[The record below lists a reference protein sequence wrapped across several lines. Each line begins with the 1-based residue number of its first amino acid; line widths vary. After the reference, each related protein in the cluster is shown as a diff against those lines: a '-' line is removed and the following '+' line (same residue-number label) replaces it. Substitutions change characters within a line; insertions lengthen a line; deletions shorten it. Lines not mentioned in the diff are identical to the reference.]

1 MGISERRRR
10 ESLRLRQKIL
20 NAARDLFAAHGYDAV
35 TMRAIAKKIEYSP
48 TAIYSHFQDKE
59 ALINELCSTDFMALA
74 SGFQQIGRVA
84 DPIERLRKIGRAYA
98 EFGVKYTN
106 HYRVM
111 FMTPH
116 PAFEPDE
123 KAIEHGNPEQDA
135 YAMLKATIAE
145 GIKAK
150 RYRAGIRDADLVA
163 QTVWAGIHGVISL
176 EIAKAHDPWVD
187 WRPVK
192 KRVDGMIDV
201 LIQGLTKP

>member
-10 ESLRLRQKIL
+10 ESVRLRQKIL

-74 SGFQQIGRVA
+74 SGFQRVA
-84 DPIERLRKIGRAYA
+84 RVSDPIERLRQIGRAYA

-116 PAFEPDE
+116 PDFELDK
-123 KAIEHGNPEQDA
+123 KAIEKGNPQEDA
-135 YAMLKATIAE
+135 YAMLKATIIE
-145 GIKAK
+145 GLKAK

-176 EIAKAHDPWVD
+176 EIAKTHDPWVD

-192 KRVDGMIDV
+192 KRIDSMLDT
-201 LIQGLTKP
+201 LIEGLTKS

>member
-10 ESLRLRQKIL
+10 ETVRLRQKIL

-74 SGFQQIGRVA
+74 SGFQRVA
-84 DPIERLRKIGRAYA
+84 RVSDPIERLRQIGRAYA

-116 PAFEPDE
+116 PDIELDKKGIE
-123 KAIEHGNPEQDA
+123 KGNPQEDA
-135 YAMLKATIAE
+135 YAMLKATIIE

-150 RYRAGIRDADLVA
+150 RYRAGIRDAALVA

-176 EIAKAHDPWVD
+176 EIAKVNDPWVD

-192 KRVDGMIDV
+192 KRIDSMLDT
-201 LIQGLTKP
+201 LIEGLTKP

>member
-10 ESLRLRQKIL
+10 ESVRLRQKIL
-20 NAARDLFAAHGYDAV
+20 NAARDLFAVHGYDAV

-59 ALINELCSTDFMALA
+59 ALINELCSADFMALA
-74 SGFQQIGRVA
+74 SGFQRVA
-84 DPIERLRKIGRAYA
+84 RVPDPIERLRQIGRAYA

-111 FMTPH
+111 FMTPN
-116 PAFEPDE
+116 PDFELVK
-123 KAIEHGNPEQDA
+123 KAIQKGNPQEDA
-135 YAMLKATIAE
+135 YAMLKATIIE

-163 QTVWAGIHGVISL
+163 QTVWAGIHGVIAL
-176 EIAKAHDPWVD
+176 EIAKSNDPWVD
-187 WRPVK
+187 WRPIK
-192 KRVDGMIDV
+192 KRIDSMLDT
-201 LIQGLTKP
+201 LIEGLTKP

>member
-20 NAARDLFAAHGYDAV
+20 NAARDLFAVHGYDAV

-59 ALINELCSTDFMALA
+59 ALINELCSTDFIALA
-74 SGFQQIGRVA
+74 SGFQRVA
-84 DPIERLRKIGRAYA
+84 RVSDPIERLRQIGRAYA
-98 EFGVKYTN
+98 EFGVKYIN

-123 KAIEHGNPEQDA
+123 KEIEQGNPEQDA
-135 YAMLKATIAE
+135 YAMLKATVAE

-150 RYRAGIRDADLVA
+150 RYRNGIRDADLVA

-192 KRVDGMIDV
+192 KRIDSMLDT
-201 LIQGLTKP
+201 LIEGLTKP